1 MAVQTISTTSDI
13 PKVLDPFYLG
23 RPGKGTVGQ
32 PGYEKP
38 YTGLIDRGVSA
49 IYPDDL
55 AGAEAY
61 ARQFAP
67 LIEQG
72 LVGAG
77 TVAPMSQ
84 FQQALGTQLGG
95 MTMPDQ
101 FALAEQTGQAGAAG
115 LQALLGVQA
124 PTVSADSLSTFSMDP
139 ARQFSSAEAE
149 AYMSP
154 YFQNVVNAQQ
164 RQAIDAARQSQLGGN
179 LAAARQG
186 TYGGARQAILQSQR
200 ESGLRTQ
207 LGDIQAQGLQR
218 AYEQAQQQF
227 ERDRSAGLQAGQ
239 TRLAAAQGLGGL
251 AQTFGGLGTQQLAG
265 ELDVLKTQGAFGDL
279 QRSISQQQM
288 DAQRQALQDQAQYG
302 QTQVGQLSNLLR
314 GVPLSDT
321 TQQNTTPP
329 PSFASQLTGL
339 GLTGLSLYN
348 LLGNK

>member
-124 PTVSADSLSTFSMDP
+124 PEFGST
-139 ARQFSSAEAE
+139 QAEQ
-149 AYMSP
+149 YMSP
-154 YFQNVVNAQQ
+154 YFQNVVDAQQ

-265 ELDVLKTQGAFGDL
+265 EIDVLKTQGAFGDL
-279 QRSISQQQM
+279 QRSVAQQQI

>member
-124 PTVSADSLSTFSMDP
+124 PEFGST
-139 ARQFSSAEAE
+139 QAEQ
-149 AYMSP
+149 YMSP
-154 YFQNVVNAQQ
+154 YFQNVVDAQQ
-164 RQAIDAARQSQLGGN
+164 RQAIDAARQSQLSGN